1 MDIVVIPGGQRTLED
16 PENPC
21 VLFVLGKIPWKTL
34 KLHPTPEKLCSE
46 AYFPCMNFWPCSA
59 VAFFIPVMQRRRIYE
74 VIGGKTAYHL
84 SCGKQPLFP
93 TTDKISCKTQNES
106 WMGTGRRSIWD
117 NYIFRKHS
125 QINPGKSL
133 KFCRK
138 SPEKPYKRISFH
150 CWPPWYSLGR

>member
-1 MDIVVIPGGQRTLED
+1 MRL
-16 PENPC
+16 
-21 VLFVLGKIPWKTL
+21 L
-34 KLHPTPEKLCSE
+34 
-46 AYFPCMNFWPCSA
+46 
-59 VAFFIPVMQRRRIYE
+59 
-74 VIGGKTAYHL
+74 GGKQRIICHVA
-84 SCGKQPLFP
+84 SSLFLP